1 MTMTFVNSP
10 KDVHPTC
17 FATTIHN
24 TKNIIATARRIMD
37 KLILK
42 PYRPRLVRG
51 LKCKMS
57 KC

>member
-1 MTMTFVNSP
+1 
-10 KDVHPTC
+10 
-17 FATTIHN
+17 
-24 TKNIIATARRIMD
+24 MD